1 MTMDAL
7 ARFRLDGKVAVVT
20 GAARGIGFAVAE
32 LLAKAGAD
40 LALIDLNA
48 ELGPAAAE
56 KVGASGRRTVFY
68 AADLREPAASVGLVD
83 KVAGD
88 FGRIDILVNC
98 VGINPNTDV
107 LEISPEE
114 WREVQDVNV
123 NAMFFTNQA
132 FARHMAK
139 HGGGS
144 IVAIGSNSGFTVDKP
159 QPQAHYN
166 PRQRRRPRLHPHRDD
181 QTWPEQARVGRG
193 LGGNDPDEA
202 LRRAGRDRP
211 RRAVPRER
219 RGELLHRHHPAG
231 GWRLYLLVRCCRRAY
246 CGGDP
251 WRSAGK
257 EAQAGL
263 VSSS

>member
-166 PRQRRRPRLHPHRDD
+166 ASKAAVHQMVKSLAVELAPFKI
-181 QTWPEQARVGRG
+181 RVNAVAPGYTLTEMTKLG
-193 LGGNDPDEA
+193 LSKREWVEVWEEMTPMKRFAEPDEIA
-202 LRRAGRDRP
+202 H
-211 RRAVPRER
+211 AVLFLASDAASYCT
-219 RGELLHRHHPAG
+219 GTI
-231 GWRLYLLVRCCRRAY
+231 LLVD
-246 CGGDP
+246 GGYTC
-251 WRSAGK
+251 W
-257 EAQAGL
+257 
-263 VSSS
+263 

>member
-1 MTMDAL
+1 MDAL
-7 ARFRLDGKVAVVT
+7 GRFRLDGKVAVVT
-20 GAARGIGFAVAE
+20 GAARGIGLAVAE
-32 LLAKAGAD
+32 LLAGAGAD
-40 LALIDLNA
+40 MALVDLNA

-56 KVGASGRRTVFY
+56 KVGGGGRRAAFY
-68 AADLREPAASVGLVD
+68 PADLREPASSAGLVE
-83 KVAGD
+83 KIAKD

-114 WREVQDVNV
+114 WRDVQDVNV

-166 PRQRRRPRLHPHRDD
+166 ASKAAVHQMVKSMAVELAPVRI
-181 QTWPEQARVGRG
+181 RVNAVAPGYTLTEMTKLG
-193 LGGNDPDEA
+193 LSKREWVEVWEEMTPMKRFAEPDEIA
-202 LRRAGRDRP
+202 H
-211 RRAVPRER
+211 AVLFLASDAASYCT
-219 RGELLHRHHPAG
+219 GTV
-231 GWRLYLLVRCCRRAY
+231 LLVD
-246 CGGDP
+246 GGYTC
-251 WRSAGK
+251 W
-257 EAQAGL
+257 
-263 VSSS
+263 

>member
-56 KVGASGRRTVFY
+56 KVGATGRRTVFY
-68 AADLREPAASVGLVD
+68 AADLREPAASAGLVD
-83 KVAGD
+83 KVTGD

-98 VGINPNTDV
+98 VGVNPNTDV

-114 WREVQDVNV
+114 WRQVQDVNV

-166 PRQRRRPRLHPHRDD
+166 TSKAAVHQMVKSLAVELAPFRI
-181 QTWPEQARVGRG
+181 RVNAVAPGYTLTEMTKLG
-193 LGGNDPDEA
+193 LSKREWVEVWEEMTPMKRFAEPDEIA
-202 LRRAGRDRP
+202 H
-211 RRAVPRER
+211 AVLFLASDAASYCT
-219 RGELLHRHHPAG
+219 GTI
-231 GWRLYLLVRCCRRAY
+231 LLVD
-246 CGGDP
+246 GGYTC
-251 WRSAGK
+251 W
-257 EAQAGL
+257 
-263 VSSS
+263 